1 MFWTFQKY
9 LQVSPSICWTPS
21 ALPSLAR
28 NGGFSA
34 HWTLKQMM
42 QKAVVFSM
50 FFFSPYGCFRKWWY
64 AQIIHFGVPLVFGNT
79 HMFRICE
86 LMLNV
91 FFWFFMAVKRSWC
104 GSAGFTPVAPK
115 ISAIPAIEVLGKPV
129 SCRRITWKKGDL
141 NLQSLPQQKS
151 RRCFYVGYFCRRIL
165 GVFSWFLGRKSE
177 RDMEVPWSWSS
188 WFGLAIGGDWTRFG
202 NLWLLECLA
211 FWSCYLVPS
220 TWFTCLVEV
229 LRLLL

>member
-1 MFWTFQKY
+1 MINSHQIG
-9 LQVSPSICWTPS
+9 LQC
-21 ALPSLAR
+21 LAHKSSWCFGPR
-28 NGGFSA
+28 NGFAKPLEPSKKWGK
-34 HWTLKQMM
+34 LPLDLEEMM
-42 QKAVVFSM
+42 QRQCVFSM
-50 FFFSPYGCFRKWWY
+50 FFFPHGCQKVMW
-64 AQIIHFGVPLVFGNT
+64 I
-79 HMFRICE
+79 
-86 LMLNV
+86 
-91 FFWFFMAVKRSWC
+91 SWET
-104 GSAGFTPVAPK
+104 APVAPK

-165 GVFSWFLGRKSE
+165 GVFPWFLGRKSE

-229 LRLLL
+229 LLLLL